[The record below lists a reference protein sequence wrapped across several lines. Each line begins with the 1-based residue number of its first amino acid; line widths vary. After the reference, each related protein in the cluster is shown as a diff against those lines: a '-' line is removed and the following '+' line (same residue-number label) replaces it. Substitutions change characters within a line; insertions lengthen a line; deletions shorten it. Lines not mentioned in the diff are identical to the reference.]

1 MTKKEIQVKLE
12 QVFEGLVMTQ
22 YQRDTLKDIIMQ
34 ASKASVAGDTIA
46 KITAL
51 EPDDEITDVINTVN
65 DIINAFK

>member
-1 MTKKEIQVKLE
+1 MTKKEIQAKLE

-65 DIINAFK
+65 NIINAFK

>member
-1 MTKKEIQVKLE
+1 MTEKEIKVKLE

-46 KITAL
+46 KMTAL

-65 DIINAFK
+65 NIINAFK

>member
-1 MTKKEIQVKLE
+1 MTEKEIQAKLE

-22 YQRDTLKDIIMQ
+22 YQRDTLKDIIIQ
-34 ASKASVAGDTIA
+34 ASKASAAGDTIA
-46 KITAL
+46 KITNL

>member
-1 MTKKEIQVKLE
+1 MTKKEIQAKLE

-22 YQRDTLKDIIMQ
+22 YQRDILKDIIIQ

-46 KITAL
+46 KMTAL
-51 EPDDEITDVINTVN
+51 EPDAEITEVIDTVN

>member
-1 MTKKEIQVKLE
+1 MTKKEIQAKLE

-46 KITAL
+46 KMTAL
-51 EPDDEITDVINTVN
+51 EPDDEITDVIDTVN

>member
-1 MTKKEIQVKLE
+1 MTEKEIKAELE

-22 YQRDTLKDIIMQ
+22 YQRDTLKDIIIQ

-46 KITAL
+46 KMTTL

>member
-1 MTKKEIQVKLE
+1 MTEKEIQAKLE

-22 YQRDTLKDIIMQ
+22 YQRDTLKDIIIK

-46 KITAL
+46 KITNL

>member
-1 MTKKEIQVKLE
+1 MTKKEIQAKLE

-34 ASKASVAGDTIA
+34 TSKASVAGDTIA

>member
-1 MTKKEIQVKLE
+1 MTEKEIKAKLE

-22 YQRDTLKDIIMQ
+22 YQRDTLKNIIIQ
-34 ASKASVAGDTIA
+34 VSKASVAGDTIA
-46 KITAL
+46 KMTAL

>member
-1 MTKKEIQVKLE
+1 MTEKEIQVKLE

-65 DIINAFK
+65 SIINAFK

>member
-1 MTKKEIQVKLE
+1 MTEKEIQAKLE

-22 YQRDTLKDIIMQ
+22 CQRDTLKDIIIQ

-46 KITAL
+46 KITNL

-65 DIINAFK
+65 NIINAFK

>member
-1 MTKKEIQVKLE
+1 MTEKEIQIKLE

-65 DIINAFK
+65 NIINAFK

>member
-1 MTKKEIQVKLE
+1 MTKKEIQAKLE

-46 KITAL
+46 KMTAL

>member
-1 MTKKEIQVKLE
+1 MTEKEIQAKLE

-22 YQRDTLKDIIMQ
+22 YQRDTLKDIIIQ

-46 KITAL
+46 KITNL

>member
-1 MTKKEIQVKLE
+1 MTEKEIQAKLE

-34 ASKASVAGDTIA
+34 ASKASVAGDNIA
-46 KITAL
+46 KMTAL

>member
-1 MTKKEIQVKLE
+1 MTEKEIQVKLE

-65 DIINAFK
+65 NIINAFK

>member
-1 MTKKEIQVKLE
+1 MIEKEIQAKLE
-12 QVFEGLVMTQ
+12 QVFEGLVMAQ
-22 YQRDTLKDIIMQ
+22 YQRDTLKNIIMQ
-34 ASKASVAGDTIA
+34 ASKASVAGDTIS

>member
-1 MTKKEIQVKLE
+1 MTEKEIQVKLE